1 MAWSRPLVQLWLEWK
16 HGGLYTC
23 YVETEEKESE
33 RVTWRRET
41 LKVSRTEVHLLSAHS
56 GVSLAYRVCTWGGG
70 ASAHLEVWY
79 GASNPS
85 VSWSGFS
92 SDCPDWL
99 KGATP
104 TFKVKPSPCLEAAAV
119 ISEGNCNDVG
129 AVGSA
134 SDLTGSVGQLIR
146 LILVTVG
153 FWPQLLMKILHHPL
167 QVLPG
172 LPFLQQVSTQLLAV
186 SVGLLQLHLEVL
198 YLEIRRNFT
207 FILTELW
214 WRETSVL
221 QLTGALPDL
230 QELCTPE
237 GRARLFLGYR

>member
-1 MAWSRPLVQLWLEWK
+1 M
-16 HGGLYTC
+16 
-23 YVETEEKESE
+23 
-33 RVTWRRET
+33 
-41 LKVSRTEVHLLSAHS
+41 
-56 GVSLAYRVCTWGGG
+56 
-70 ASAHLEVWY
+70 
-79 GASNPS
+79 
-85 VSWSGFS
+85 
-92 SDCPDWL
+92 
-99 KGATP
+99 
-104 TFKVKPSPCLEAAAV
+104 

-134 SDLTGSVGQLIR
+134 SDLTGSVGQLIC

-207 FILTELW
+207 FILTEL
-214 WRETSVL
+214 
-221 QLTGALPDL
+221 
-230 QELCTPE
+230 
-237 GRARLFLGYR
+237 